1 MKNGIYTIVTDDRV
15 PEVSYAKKWADE
27 YWMVNS
33 SETEK
38 LANLCVE
45 NEINGVIC
53 GLSVFNI
60 EMMIKLTERFG
71 PTLVQLYGL
80 EC

>member
-1 MKNGIYTIVTDDRV
+1 
-15 PEVSYAKKWADE
+15 
-27 YWMVNS
+27 MVNT

-60 EMMIKLTERFG
+60 EMIKLTER
-71 PTLVQLYGL
+71 LGL
-80 EC
+80 P